1 MNYLPIILIV
11 VFLLSNKNSNGN
23 SLSFDL
29 ESITPLLSLFGVSP
43 EILNMLSSDAI
54 KNVLNGN
61 ADINSLLPL
70 ITSFVSNFKPSS
82 FTQAPQTQEPDTSE
96 FFSPIKDLAEDKI
109 LSTLGSYFQN

>member
-23 SLSFDL
+23 PLPFDL
-29 ESITPLLSLFGVSP
+29 ESVTPLLSLFGVSP

-54 KNVLNGN
+54 KNILSGN

-70 ITSFVSNFKPSS
+70 ITSFMSS
-82 FTQAPQTQEPDTSE
+82 FKQSQNEYTPQSQTPDNSE
-96 FFSPIKDLAEDKI
+96 FFNPIKDLAEDRI
-109 LSTLGSYFQN
+109 ISTLGNYFQN